1 MFDNELKDYYR
12 LLGLPQS
19 ATLSEIHKAYWKQAC
34 RCHPDKGGSHES
46 MVQLVEAW
54 RILSDPE
61 KRSRYDQLLNFRP
74 KGWRNRKF
82 DADVQDARKR
92 AENYATTWAEFE
104 EIYQKAFYTFN
115 QDFYGVDFDI
125 NAAGP
130 YSPLFSPYHK
140 EDTAHKT
147 DIIPSRGATMFD
159 YIFKT
164 TIALVAVGFVTLW
177 YCNQSS
183 IGRFVL
189 FSQGATV
196 QLLNTSTGAVYTMEK
211 KDGAMYS
218 SWAKTVLPFSKQHA
232 P

>member
-1 MFDNELKDYYR
+1 
-12 LLGLPQS
+12 
-19 ATLSEIHKAYWKQAC
+19 
-34 RCHPDKGGSHES
+34 
-46 MVQLVEAW
+46 
-54 RILSDPE
+54 
-61 KRSRYDQLLNFRP
+61 
-74 KGWRNRKF
+74 
-82 DADVQDARKR
+82 
-92 AENYATTWAEFE
+92 
-104 EIYQKAFYTFN
+104 
-115 QDFYGVDFDI
+115 
-125 NAAGP
+125 
-130 YSPLFSPYHK
+130 
-140 EDTAHKT
+140 
-147 DIIPSRGATMFD
+147 MFD